1 MFYELANLTDDALSA
16 VSFLAPLTGNHALKF
31 NVLED
36 EMLVEIECEGV
47 MLMDGVAVLAELG
60 FLVDALA
67 STKLWAKGQAV
78 ALAEQAPISFK
89 RTYRLARGEHKVT
102 LLGQADA
109 GAPALNGTVYP
120 TRMSVKNV
128 TNNNVVAANDNA
140 KRQGIY

>member
-1 MFYELANLTDDALSA
+1 MFYEHPNLTDDALSA
-16 VSFLAPLTGNHALKF
+16 VGFLAPLTGNHALKF

-47 MLMDGVAVLAELG
+47 LLGAGGAVLAELG
-60 FLVDALA
+60 FLVDALP
-67 STKLWAKGQAV
+67 STKLWGSTILDA
-78 ALAEQAPISFK
+78 ALTPVSFK
-89 RTYRLARGEHKVT
+89 RTYRLPRGEHKVT

-109 GAPALNGTVYP
+109 GAPVLNGTAYP

-128 TNNNVVAANDNA
+128 SNGNVVAANDNV